1 MNPQPEEDL
10 ERRLQKLDA
19 EINQPPSPLAIPQ
32 PQKPL
37 QPQTD
42 NSQTVQSSLYR
53 FINWFSG
60 LSGFGKLVVIG
71 VAALVGL
78 TILRAVLKLVAA
90 VISLAVLGVV
100 LYFVYQFF
108 LARSSQTKE

>member
-19 EINQPPSPLAIPQ
+19 EINQTSQPLAIPQ
-32 PQKPL
+32 PKKPL

-42 NSQTVQSSLYR
+42 SSQIQSSLYR
-53 FINWFSG
+53 LINWFSG
-60 LSGFGKLVVIG
+60 LSGFGKLIVIG

-78 TILRAVLKLVAA
+78 AILRAVLKLVAA

-100 LYFVYQFF
+100 VYFVYQFF

>member
-1 MNPQPEEDL
+1 MNPQPEQDL
-10 ERRLQKLDA
+10 QLRLQKLDA
-19 EINQPPSPLAIPQ
+19 EINQTSPPLAISQ
-32 PQKPL
+32 PQEPL

-42 NSQTVQSSLYR
+42 GSQTVQSNLYR
-53 FINWFSG
+53 FINWFNA

-78 TILRAVLKLVAA
+78 AILRAVLKLVAA
-90 VISLAVLGVV
+90 VISLAILGVV

-108 LARSSQTKE
+108 LARSSQIKE